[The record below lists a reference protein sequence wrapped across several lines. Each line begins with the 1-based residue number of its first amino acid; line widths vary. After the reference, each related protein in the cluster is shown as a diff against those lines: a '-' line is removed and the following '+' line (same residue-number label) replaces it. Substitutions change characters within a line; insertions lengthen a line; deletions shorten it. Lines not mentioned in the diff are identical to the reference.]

1 MKNRLPCELIRD
13 LLPSYIENLTS
24 DVTNNLIEEHLD
36 TCEECKR
43 VHDSMRE
50 PLEKSEDIEEL
61 QEIDFLKTARKKT
74 RKIIFGISLAV
85 VVIVTALVIAKEY
98 FVGTQISSEYVA
110 CYVDVKE
117 NTLEL
122 SGRIVDEKL
131 DISKVQFQEDDGVV
145 TISFQSVHNSPFYD
159 NEFEEKYIASDKITE
174 VKMDDRIIWYQG
186 KYISTITSSVYSTR
200 HPYVGDMSE
209 NGRTVTALDM
219 VGKFGNFTNDLQ
231 TNEEPY
237 GWKLIFEDP
246 VPEEQRAEAKEKL
259 KAYAYVMIAVIDN
272 LDWVSYEYTTE
283 GETCELIVTSED
295 AAEFAGQ
302 DIKNVGKDV
311 AALQELM
318 EKVGL
323 AK

>member
-159 NEFEEKYIASDKITE
+159 NEFEECN
-174 VKMDDRIIWYQG
+174 VKKTRRINYDFAGIRG
-186 KYISTITSSVYSTR
+186 
-200 HPYVGDMSE
+200 
-209 NGRTVTALDM
+209 
-219 VGKFGNFTNDLQ
+219 
-231 TNEEPY
+231 
-237 GWKLIFEDP
+237 
-246 VPEEQRAEAKEKL
+246 
-259 KAYAYVMIAVIDN
+259 AYAIKYGVLHCISVLLNIIRKR
-272 LDWVSYEYTTE
+272 E
-283 GETCELIVTSED
+283 G
-295 AAEFAGQ
+295 
-302 DIKNVGKDV
+302 
-311 AALQELM
+311 
-318 EKVGL
+318 
-323 AK
+323 